1 MPSYSGVDLI
11 LSFLIT
17 WTIVLIPP
25 TIIRIA
31 RKKPL
36 TKPISI
42 AICFGLYF
50 MNLAIFLA
58 LGSKSESHTA
68 LAIGTFLSYRVLR
81 WETNANAGKSVEEQR
96 RAAGYDD

>member
-1 MPSYSGVDLI
+1 MPSYSVLDLV
-11 LSFLIT
+11 LAFLIT

-25 TIIRIA
+25 TIIRFA

-42 AICFGLYF
+42 ALCFGFYF
-50 MNLAIFLA
+50 VNLAIFFA
-58 LGSKSESHTA
+58 LGSESKSHTA

-96 RAAGYDD
+96 RAAGYDN